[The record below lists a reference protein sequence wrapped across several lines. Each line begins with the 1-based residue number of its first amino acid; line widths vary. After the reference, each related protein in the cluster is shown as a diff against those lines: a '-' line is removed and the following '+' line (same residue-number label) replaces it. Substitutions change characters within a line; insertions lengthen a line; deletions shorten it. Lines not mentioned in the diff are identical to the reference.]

1 MALQSFETYRAN
13 GRNDNFQF
21 VALHMLI
28 SSVLVG
34 LCHLCYQCVQAL
46 YSGISKVVQSGIS
59 KLQNTVYI
67 VQWLPMCIK
76 LFSHFL
82 VINLPECITITSQI
96 FQDVKVFSWQQQNCF
111 ISTYV
116 RVESFTKNHTLH
128 NAYILVQ
135 CNYELL
141 RAQEVTKEG
150 TTHKNNII
158 RA

>member
-21 VALHMLI
+21 VALKMLI

-46 YSGISKVVQSGIS
+46 YSGISKLVQSGIS

-67 VQWLPMCIK
+67 VQWLPMFIK
-76 LFSHFL
+76 LFSYFL
-82 VINLPECITITSQI
+82 VTYLPECITLTSQI

-116 RVESFTKNHTLH
+116 RVESFTKKHACINVHHTLH
-128 NAYILVQ
+128 NAYILVWQ
-135 CNYELL
+135 PHYMF
-141 RAQEVTKEG
+141 
-150 TTHKNNII
+150 
-158 RA
+158 